1 MADQADKL
9 RMLAAELKERK
20 NAPAMAPLKSR
31 EAKAAQVAAE
41 ARAFQAPPRA
51 RVIAVASGK
60 GGVGKTNMAV
70 NLSLSLCRLGRQVIL
85 FDADLGLANADLL
98 LGIQPRYNLTHFFQ
112 GGRSLTE
119 IMCDGPEGLR
129 LIPSGSGIAQLA
141 DLGPQERERVLSHFA
156 LIEDQAD
163 YLIVDT
169 GAGISRNVVSFAQAA
184 EEVLV
189 VTTPEPTARLDAYGL
204 IKVLAQDGYAG
215 SIRVIV
221 NMAESAAEGE
231 EVGRLMETL
240 AGRFLNIHVEM
251 LGVVPRDRDVQR
263 AVRAQKPFSLQ
274 HPDSPASKAV
284 MAMATAIS
292 HVNLAGPAPKGVRGF
307 LERLGGILRPKA

>member
-1 MADQADKL
+1 M
-9 RMLAAELKERK
+9 
-20 NAPAMAPLKSR
+20 
-31 EAKAAQVAAE
+31 
-41 ARAFQAPPRA
+41 
-51 RVIAVASGK
+51 
-60 GGVGKTNMAV
+60 VG
-70 NLSLSLCRLGRQVIL
+70 
-85 FDADLGLANADLL
+85 
-98 LGIQPRYNLTHFFQ
+98 
-112 GGRSLTE
+112 
-119 IMCDGPEGLR
+119 
-129 LIPSGSGIAQLA
+129 
-141 DLGPQERERVLSHFA
+141 
-156 LIEDQAD
+156 
-163 YLIVDT
+163 
-169 GAGISRNVVSFAQAA
+169 FAQAA

-263 AVRAQKPFSLQ
+263 SVRAQKPFLLE

-284 MAMATAIS
+284 MAMATSIS
-292 HVNLAGPAPKGVRGF
+292 HINLAGPGPRGLRGF

>member
-1 MADQADKL
+1 
-9 RMLAAELKERK
+9 MLAAELKERK
-20 NAPAMAPLKSR
+20 NAPDAKAPLQNGR
-31 EAKAAQVAAE
+31 EAKAAKAAAD
-41 ARAFQAPPRA
+41 ARSFQAPPRA

-85 FDADLGLANADLL
+85 FDADLGMANADLL

-112 GGRSLTE
+112 GGRSLAE
-119 IMCDGPEGLR
+119 IMCEGPEGLK

-169 GAGISRNVVSFAQAA
+169 GAGISRNVVGFAQAA

-204 IKVLAQDGYAG
+204 IKVLAQEGYQG

-221 NMAESAAEGE
+221 NMAESAAEGQ
-231 EVGRLMETL
+231 EVGKLMETL

-263 AVRAQKPFSLQ
+263 AVRAQKPFTTE

-292 HVNLAGPAPKGVRGF
+292 HINLAGPAPRGLRGF